1 MNSCGC
7 LACETQCVLS
17 KTILSI
23 LRMICSYASQVW
35 ISKHRLL
42 NLQSTKSSIISF
54 TLVPRRAM
62 LVAKTAS
69 HLTLEDSQAARV
81 RWDAWIWMSLRL
93 TLSLHTCESKL
104 NAENMSHL
112 GFPPPKVDSSI
123 ITASYFQKKLPST
136 WQGKKHRTTK
146 PFLFIVGF
154 QKCQSTSW
162 YNSQY

>member
-1 MNSCGC
+1 M
-7 LACETQCVLS
+7 
-17 KTILSI
+17 
-23 LRMICSYASQVW
+23 YASQVW
-35 ISKHRLL
+35 ISKRRLL

-123 ITASYFQKKLPST
+123 ITASYFQKKHFHQHGKEKNIELPNHFCSL
-136 WQGKKHRTTK
+136 WVFRNPNQ
-146 PFLFIVGF
+146 PVGITPNIS
-154 QKCQSTSW
+154 QSDGLLAEP
-162 YNSQY
+162 